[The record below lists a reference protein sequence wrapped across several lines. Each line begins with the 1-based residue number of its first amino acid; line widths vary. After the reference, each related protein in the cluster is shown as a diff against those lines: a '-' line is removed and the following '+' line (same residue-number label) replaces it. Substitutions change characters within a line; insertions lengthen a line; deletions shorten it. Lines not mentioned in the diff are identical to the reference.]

1 MIFVIMLI
9 LNDVNQ
15 LFQMV
20 PGTHQRPFQMG
31 CSPKIQS
38 LIHFNPIRAA
48 GGLTEMKHPQ
58 IQRKCQ
64 KLGAQLHVFTLVGS
78 KYTVSDTSALLFV
91 SQKNNSPGSGYWLD

>member
-1 MIFVIMLI
+1 MIFVIRLI

-20 PGTHQRPFQMG
+20 ARTHERPFQMG
-31 CSPKIQS
+31 CFPKMQS
-38 LIHFNPIRAA
+38 LIHFNPNRAA

-64 KLGAQLHVFTLVGS
+64 KLGTYLC
-78 KYTVSDTSALLFV
+78 ALSEELEV
-91 SQKNNSPGSGYWLD
+91 NLL